1 MDQPQLNSSTPGN
14 PVHGRPISALPGPS
28 GIPLLGNLFQVDR
41 VKPHVTFNQWGEVY
55 RPIFRFNLASKKFVA
70 ITEHEVIQQ
79 LLRDR
84 PGRIR
89 RMRSIETVIDEIAG
103 TGLFSAEGEKWL
115 RQRRLTA
122 PAFNAANLKG
132 FFPLIARV
140 TQRLLGLL
148 QQRARMDAPF
158 EIQRELMKYTVDVTT
173 WLTLNRDVNTLE
185 TESDDFQRDLEQLFP
200 AIARRINAPFP
211 YWRFVQFGR
220 DRQLRRALGRLR
232 ERVGKILAASR
243 CVSDQQLSG
252 NSGPANLLEGLVSA
266 RDEANS
272 QLSEEEIFGNI
283 ITILTA
289 GEDTTAYSVAW
300 TIMFMTEHPEIQQ
313 SMREEACRVLG
324 NRETIDAFAD
334 LERLE
339 FIEAVALE
347 SMRLKPVA
355 PALFLEANEDMVV
368 RDTFIPKGTNILA
381 LTSLDALA
389 DENFS
394 HAGEFR
400 PERWL
405 PAKRPGTWNHNIRA
419 FMPFGGGAR
428 VCPGRSLAM
437 IEIKSVL
444 AMICRNF
451 EVHREISAGPVDERF
466 AFTTVPVNLLVRL
479 RAD

>member
-1 MDQPQLNSSTPGN
+1 
-14 PVHGRPISALPGPS
+14 
-28 GIPLLGNLFQVDR
+28 
-41 VKPHVTFNQWGEVY
+41 
-55 RPIFRFNLASKKFVA
+55 
-70 ITEHEVIQQ
+70 
-79 LLRDR
+79 
-84 PGRIR
+84 
-89 RMRSIETVIDEIAG
+89 MRSIETVIEEIAG
-103 TGLFSAEGEKWL
+103 TGLFSAEGETWF

-122 PAFNAANLKG
+122 PAFSATNLKAFYPIIG
-132 FFPLIARV
+132 KV
-140 TQRLLGLL
+140 TRRLLGLL
-148 QQRARMDAPF
+148 KHRARGASSF
-158 EIQRELMKYTVDVTT
+158 EIQRDLMKYTVDVTT

-211 YWRFVQFGR
+211 YWRYVQFGR
-220 DRQLRRALGRLR
+220 DRRLSKAISRLR
-232 ERVGKILAASR
+232 QRVGKILASSR
-243 CVSDQQLSG
+243 DVSDQHDPAGSE
-252 NSGPANLLEGLVSA
+252 PANLLEALVSA
-266 RDEANS
+266 RDDANS

-289 GEDTTAYSVAW
+289 GEDTTAYSLAW
-300 TIMFMTEHPEIQQ
+300 TIMFMTEHPAIQQ
-313 SMREEACRVLG
+313 RMREEACRVLG
-324 NRETIDAFAD
+324 QHGTVEDFAD

-355 PALFLEANEDMVV
+355 PALFLEANEDLVV
-368 RDTFIPKGTNILA
+368 RDMLIPKGTNILA
-381 LTSLDALA
+381 LTSASALS

-394 HAGEFR
+394 HGREFR

-405 PAKRPGTWNHNIRA
+405 TGVRPEAWNHNMRA

-444 AMICRNF
+444 ATICRNF
-451 EVHREISAGPVDERF
+451 EVHRDASAGPVDERF

-479 RAD
+479 TGG